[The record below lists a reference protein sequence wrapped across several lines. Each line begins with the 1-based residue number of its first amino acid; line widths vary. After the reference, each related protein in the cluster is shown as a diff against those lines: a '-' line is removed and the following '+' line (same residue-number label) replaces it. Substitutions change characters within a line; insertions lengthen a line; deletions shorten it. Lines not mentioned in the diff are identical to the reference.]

1 MRALG
6 YLLQVTGLVVT
17 LGSFVFYGFQP
28 TMGPMLYTAL
38 AGIAAFYGGTALV
51 RRGT

>member
-17 LGSFVFYGFQP
+17 LGALVFLGFKP

-38 AGIAAFYGGTALV
+38 VGAGLFYAGHALSQ
-51 RRGT
+51 RPR

>member
-6 YLLQVTGLVVT
+6 YFLQVTGLVVT
-17 LGSFVFYGFQP
+17 LGAFLFFGFKP

-38 AGIAAFYGGTALV
+38 AGAAAFYGGTVLM
-51 RRGT
+51 RRGA

>member
-1 MRALG
+1 MRAFA

-17 LGSFVFYGFQP
+17 LGSLIFFGFKP

-38 AGIAAFYGGTALV
+38 AGAAVFYAGVVLSKKQA
-51 RRGT
+51 

>member
-1 MRALG
+1 MRVLG

-17 LGSFVFYGFQP
+17 LGGFLFYGFKP

-38 AGIAAFYGGTALV
+38 IGVALFYSGTALT
-51 RRGT
+51 RHGT

>member
-1 MRALG
+1 MKALG

-17 LGSFVFYGFQP
+17 LGAFLFYGFKP

-38 AGIAAFYGGTALV
+38 IGAAIFYSGTALTKH
-51 RRGT
+51 GA

>member
-6 YLLQVTGLVVT
+6 YLLQILGLVVT
-17 LGSFVFYGFQP
+17 LGALVFFGFKP

-38 AGIAAFYGGTALV
+38 VGAGVFYAGVALS
-51 RRGT
+51 RRQG